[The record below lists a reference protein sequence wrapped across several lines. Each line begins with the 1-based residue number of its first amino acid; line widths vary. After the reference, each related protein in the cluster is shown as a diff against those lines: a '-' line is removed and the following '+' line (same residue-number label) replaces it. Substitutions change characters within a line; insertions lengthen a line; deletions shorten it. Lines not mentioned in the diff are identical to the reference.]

1 MTIREQVIQTVL
13 RDPSALRAV
22 PPRGILHRAIRTDV
36 VSVLPQ
42 APVVGDEVYLTVD
55 ASTRAVANMLYLATG
70 WVQIGAPPVVTALT
84 TTGAADGVEVYYVA
98 DSANGVVWHL
108 RYRAAGSAS
117 YPWEFVGGAEMRAT
131 NAGTSMT
138 TTSATYV
145 DLSTVGPTI
154 TAPLAG
160 EYRVEAWAQAQHSV
174 ASALGTMALKIGSAA
189 TSDTNAVRGQAP
201 AANYDVTGL
210 TYSQIVTVS
219 AASTVLK
226 MQFKTNAS
234 TLTVNNAGLI
244 NPWMTIRPVRVGA

>member
-1 MTIREQVIQTVL
+1 MTWKGRYSPEPLNSPSGEMDGQIDERLREAL
-13 RDPSALRAV
+13 NSSAVFGSYANGSIPQSAV
-22 PPRGILHRAIRTDV
+22 RTPV
-36 VSVLPQ
+36 VSQLP
-42 APVVGDEVYLTVD
+42 
-55 ASTRAVANMLYLATG
+55 VAG
-70 WVQIGAPPVVTALT
+70 
-84 TTGAADGVEVYYVA
+84 ADGDEVYYVA
-98 DSANGVVWHL
+98 DSDNGIVWHF
-108 RYRAAGSAS
+108 RYRAAGSPS
-117 YPWEFVGGAEMRAT
+117 YPWEFVGGPEMRAT

-226 MQFKTNAS
+226 MQFKTNSA

-244 NPWMTIRPVRVGA
+244 NPWMTVRPVRVGV